1 MTPSSHHLSPG
12 QSVTYGFRLL
22 LAPDPQ
28 HVEDTLL
35 AAGHPVAVGVP
46 GFTLHADMREGRLLL
61 RTPQGLRLH
70 GMVQE
75 PQGAL
80 EVEQVRTGGR
90 QGVGGSVEKTVAFV
104 VKVWGLGVEVV
115 E

>member
-22 LAPDPQ
+22 LAPNPQ
-28 HVEDTLL
+28 QVEDTLL
-35 AAGHPVAVGVP
+35 AAGHPVVVGVP

-61 RTPQGLRLH
+61 RTPQGLRLQ

-80 EVEQVRTGGR
+80 QVEQVRTGGIR
-90 QGVGGSVEKTVAFV
+90 TIVTTKCTVV
-104 VKVWGLGVEVV
+104 
-115 E
+115 